1 MSHLEARS
9 TPSRGRLATRAFA
22 VCAPVVAAAG
32 LALTGAGAAQA
43 ADASAAKSCSPPKYP
58 GTGYFTTMSVSGLS
72 CSSGKKV
79 VLAHYRC
86 RVKNGVKGRCP
97 SSTRING
104 YRCTEKRRSISTEI
118 DGVVTCRKGS
128 KKVTYSYQQDT

>member
-1 MSHLEARS
+1 MSHLEARP
-9 TPSRGRLATRAFA
+9 TPVRGRLATRAFA

-32 LALTGAGAAQA
+32 LALTGGGAAQA
-43 ADASAAKSCSPPKYP
+43 ADAHAAKSCSPPKYP
-58 GTGYFTTMSVSGLS
+58 GTGYFTTMSVSGLG

-86 RVKNGVKGRCP
+86 RVKGGVKGKC
-97 SSTRING
+97 SSRVSG

-118 DGVVTCRKGS
+118 DGVVTCKKGS